1 MRGKA
6 NATLI
11 ALAIAAGSVMFST
24 PAASAAAASFYCDSS
39 GYTALNVP
47 MQRCTSLSNGVL
59 YVLQASNG
67 NVTTGYDKTGGSAIS
82 AQLGYSRGG
91 TSHYAG
97 AVSISSGQNKSH
109 TWALSESS
117 YCTSTIGLLSYSG
130 GTYQTPS
137 SHC

>member
-1 MRGKA
+1 MRSRA

-11 ALAIAAGSVMFST
+11 ALAIAAGSVMFSA
-24 PAASAAAASFYCDSS
+24 PSASASTYCSSS
-39 GYTALNVP
+39 GYSTTSEP
-47 MQRCTSLSNGVL
+47 MSRCTTLSNGVL
-59 YVLQASNG
+59 YTHQASNG

-82 AQLGYSRGG
+82 AKLGYSRGG
-91 TSHYAG
+91 TSHYAS

-109 TWALSESS
+109 NWALSASS

-130 GTYQTPS
+130 GTYQTPA